1 MSIEERYL
9 PDYKISGRNI
19 NNFRY
24 ADDTTVVAESE
35 EELKGLLM
43 KVKEESE
50 NVGQPVHPK
59 ENQPW
64 IFIERPALKLK
75 LQYFGHLMQRTDL
88 LEKTQILENIE
99 GRKRRGWERMRRL
112 DGITDS
118 MDMNLSM
125 LWELVMDK
133 EAWCAAVHG
142 VAVSQTWLS
151 DSIELN
157 WIGLLD
163 TNLSS
168 VEFLPIVYWNAYC
181 PLQDRFP

>member
-1 MSIEERYL
+1 MLANQSIL
-9 PDYKISGRNI
+9 KKINPEYS
-19 NNFRY
+19 
-24 ADDTTVVAESE
+24 
-35 EELKGLLM
+35 L
-43 KVKEESE
+43 
-50 NVGQPVHPK
+50 
-59 ENQPW
+59 
-64 IFIERPALKLK
+64 ERPVLKLK

-88 LEKTQILENIE
+88 LEKTLILGNIE
-99 GRKRRGWERMRRL
+99 GRRRRGWERMRWL

-125 LWELVMDK
+125 FQELVMDK
-133 EAWCAAVHG
+133 EAWYAAVHG

-151 DSIELN
+151 DSTELN

-163 TNLSS
+163 TNLSI